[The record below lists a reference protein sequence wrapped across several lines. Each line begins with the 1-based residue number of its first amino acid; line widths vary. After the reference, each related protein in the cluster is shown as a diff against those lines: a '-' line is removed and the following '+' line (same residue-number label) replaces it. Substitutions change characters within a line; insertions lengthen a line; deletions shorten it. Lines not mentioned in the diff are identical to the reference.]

1 MLQSYRN
8 YSIDFHS
15 KSTDELPYDENMILE
30 VFNFYKEYAQQYS
43 LTTPSIHSSNETT
56 HKASISFHSNL
67 KWFRNIPMYEIGF
80 YNISWKKKK
89 KLITRANCLLS
100 LFIQSFCEWLTNN
113 PAGNYM
119 FKVNNRNT
127 KTRYEISSKLT
138 IKTPEQ
144 YHWRR
149 SGLFIVNFEGTS
161 HLP

>member
-8 YSIDFHS
+8 YLIDFHG
-15 KSTDELPYDENMILE
+15 KSTNELPYGENNDLE

-43 LTTPSIHSSNETT
+43 LTTPSIHSSNGTI

-67 KWFRNIPMYEIGF
+67 KWFRNISMYEIGF
-80 YNISWKKKK
+80 YNISWKTK
-89 KLITRANCLLS
+89 KLIMRANCLLS

-144 YHWRR
+144 YHWRS
-149 SGLFIVNFEGTS
+149 SGLFIVNFEEIS
-161 HLP
+161 HLS